1 MTADGHRVR
10 GLDDPSA
17 ADVAVSGAKGAGLA
31 RARAAGF
38 PVLDGFVIPPAC
50 SKGALAQAVEVLES
64 RGTGGSRMAI
74 IGHPLPDSLI
84 EQIEWFAAGL
94 QPPFIV
100 RSSSVLEGSGE
111 WSGAFTSVPEVQ
123 PGEIGQATKS
133 VWATS
138 FSIEVLERLRGLPR
152 LRRGA
157 RQWAWWSSLRCS
169 PTLAVQP
176 LWTPKAR

>member
-17 ADVAVSGAKGAGLA
+17 ADIAISGAKGAGLA

-50 SKGALAQAVEVLES
+50 SKEALGRAVEVLES

-74 IGHPLPDSLI
+74 IGYQLPDSLD
-84 EQIEWFAAGL
+84 EQIEELSAGL

-100 RSSSVLEGSGE
+100 RSSSVLESSGE
-111 WSGAFTSVPEVQ
+111 WAGAFTSVPEV
-123 PGEIGQATKS
+123 
-133 VWATS
+133 
-138 FSIEVLERLRGLPR
+138 LP
-152 LRRGA
+152 
-157 RQWAWWSSLRCS
+157 
-169 PTLAVQP
+169 
-176 LWTPKAR
+176 